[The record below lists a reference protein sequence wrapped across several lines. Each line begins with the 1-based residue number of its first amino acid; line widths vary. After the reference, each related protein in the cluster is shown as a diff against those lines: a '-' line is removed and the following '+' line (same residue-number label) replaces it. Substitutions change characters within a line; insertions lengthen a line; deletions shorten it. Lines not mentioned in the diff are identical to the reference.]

1 MIGCALR
8 LYMHEN
14 QKHGGKLLYEWLVEQ
29 AKKNDIHGVSVF
41 RSIAGYGRHGRIHEQ
56 HFFEL
61 AGGLTVLVEFVV
73 SKEEADKVLHIIE
86 QEEAALFWVRIP
98 VEFGIIKTNK
108 LD

>member
-14 QKHGGKLLYEWLVEQ
+14 QKHGSKLLYEWLLEQ
-29 AKKNDIHGVSVF
+29 ARKNDIHGVSVF

-61 AGGLTVLVEFVV
+61 AGDLTVLVEFVV

-86 QEEAALFWVRIP
+86 QDKAALFWVRIP
-98 VEFGIIKTNK
+98 VEFGIVRSAAA
-108 LD
+108 D